1 MDIIILGS
9 TGTIGINTLKV
20 LDSSDTKYKIFGL
33 TAKSNLKLL
42 ASQICKY
49 KPSYAVVEKK
59 SDVEK
64 IKTLCGN
71 YSSKLK
77 IFCGKEGLCKL
88 VSLKKGKCVV
98 SAISGA
104 AALEPTYSAVKAGKK
119 VLLANKEALIMSG
132 DLLLREAR
140 KTKSL
145 IIPIDSE
152 HNALLQIIS
161 IFGLHFIHDKKSLP
175 KNIDSISLT
184 ASGGPFLG
192 YNNKMLS
199 RVTPNQAIK
208 HPNWKMG
215 KKISIDSATMM
226 NKGLEVIEASLL
238 FNIDPDKINVY
249 IHPQSLI
256 HALITFY
263 DGSTLS
269 HMSYHD
275 MKIPISYALNWP
287 NRQRISKK
295 MKPLNGLYELRK
307 IKKKEYP
314 CYDLCIEALKIG
326 KNATT
331 IINAANEVAV
341 EYFLQNKI
349 KFTDIPVIIKYVL
362 KQSKIRNISN
372 ISDILKYDIET
383 RDLTEHFIKKKWK

>member
-9 TGTIGINTLKV
+9 TGTIGRNTLKV
-20 LDSSDTKYKIFGL
+20 IDSSESNYKIFGL
-33 TAKSNLKLL
+33 TAKSSLKLL
-42 ASQICKY
+42 AKQICKY

-59 SDVEK
+59 SDIQK
-64 IKTLCGN
+64 IKSLCGD
-71 YSSKLK
+71 YSKKLK
-77 IFCGKEGLCKL
+77 ILHGKEGLCRL
-88 VSLKKGKCVV
+88 ASFKKGKCLV

-161 IFGLHFIHDKKSLP
+161 IFGLNYIHGKKSLP
-175 KNIDSISLT
+175 QNIDSISLT

-199 RVTPNQAIK
+199 KVTPNQAIK

-238 FNIDPDKINVY
+238 FNINPNKINVY

-287 NRQRISKK
+287 NRQRLSKK
-295 MKPLNGLYELRK
+295 MNNLNGTYELRK
-307 IKKKEYP
+307 IKKSEYP

-349 KFTDIPVIIKYVL
+349 KFTDIPVIIKYIL

-383 RDLTEHFIKKKWK
+383 RNLTEQLIKTKWK

>member
-9 TGTIGINTLKV
+9 TGTIGRNTLKV
-20 LDSSDTKYKIFGL
+20 IDSSQSKYKIFGL

-42 ASQICKY
+42 SKQICKY
-49 KPSYAVVEKK
+49 KPDYAVVEKK
-59 SDVEK
+59 SDIQK
-64 IKTLCGN
+64 IKSLCGD
-71 YSSKLK
+71 YSKKLK
-77 IFCGKEGLCKL
+77 VFYGKEGLCRL
-88 VSLKKGKCVV
+88 ASSKKGKCLV

-161 IFGLHFIHDKKSLP
+161 IFGLNYIHDKKSLP
-175 KNIDSISLT
+175 QNIDSISLT

-192 YNNKMLS
+192 YNNRMLS
-199 RVTPNQAIK
+199 QVTPNQAIK

-238 FNIDPDKINVY
+238 FNINPDKINVY

-295 MKPLNGLYELRK
+295 MKTLNGTYELRK
-307 IKKKEYP
+307 IKKSDYP

-349 KFTDIPVIIKYVL
+349 KFTDIPAIIKYIL

-372 ISDILKYDIET
+372 ITDILNYDIET
-383 RDLTEHFIKKKWK
+383 RNLTEQLIKTKWK

>member
-9 TGTIGINTLKV
+9 TGTISRNTLKV
-20 LDSSDTKYKIFGL
+20 IDSSQSKYKIFGL
-33 TAKSNLKLL
+33 SAKSNLKLL
-42 ASQICKY
+42 SKQIYKY
-49 KPSYAVVEKK
+49 KPDYAVVEKK
-59 SDVEK
+59 SDIPK
-64 IKTLCGN
+64 IKSLCGD
-71 YSSKLK
+71 YSKKLK
-77 IFCGKEGLCKL
+77 VLYGKEGLCRL
-88 VSLKKGKCVV
+88 ASFKKGKCLV

-161 IFGLHFIHDKKSLP
+161 IFGLNYIHGKKSLP
-175 KNIDSISLT
+175 QNIDSISLT

-199 RVTPNQAIK
+199 KVTPNQAIK

-238 FNIDPDKINVY
+238 FNINPDKINVY

-295 MKPLNGLYELRK
+295 MKTLNGTYELRK
-307 IKKKEYP
+307 IKKSDYP

-349 KFTDIPVIIKYVL
+349 KFTDIPAIIKYIL

-372 ISDILKYDIET
+372 ITDILNYDIET
-383 RDLTEHFIKKKWK
+383 RNLTEQLIKTKWK

>member
-9 TGTIGINTLKV
+9 TGTIGRNTLKV
-20 LDSSDTKYKIFGL
+20 IDSSQSKYKIFGL

-42 ASQICKY
+42 SKQIYKY
-49 KPSYAVVEKK
+49 KPDYAVVEKK
-59 SDVEK
+59 SDIPK
-64 IKTLCGN
+64 IKSLCGD
-71 YSSKLK
+71 YSKKLK
-77 IFCGKEGLCKL
+77 VLYGKEGLCRL
-88 VSLKKGKCVV
+88 ASFKKGKCLV

-161 IFGLHFIHDKKSLP
+161 IFGLNYIHGKKSLP
-175 KNIDSISLT
+175 QNIDSISLT

-192 YNNKMLS
+192 YNKRMLS
-199 RVTPNQAIK
+199 QVTPNQAIK

-238 FNIDPDKINVY
+238 FNINPDKINVY

-295 MKPLNGLYELRK
+295 MKTLNGTYELRK
-307 IKKKEYP
+307 IKKSDYP

-349 KFTDIPVIIKYVL
+349 KFTDIPAIIKYIL

-372 ISDILKYDIET
+372 ITDILNYDIET
-383 RDLTEHFIKKKWK
+383 RNLTEQLIKTKWK

>member
-9 TGTIGINTLKV
+9 TGTIGRNTLKV
-20 LDSSDTKYKIFGL
+20 IDSSESNYKIFGL
-33 TAKSNLKLL
+33 TAKSSLKLL
-42 ASQICKY
+42 AKQICKY

-59 SDVEK
+59 SDIQK
-64 IKTLCGN
+64 IKSLCGD
-71 YSSKLK
+71 YSKKLK
-77 IFCGKEGLCKL
+77 ILHGKEGLCRL
-88 VSLKKGKCVV
+88 ASFKKGKCLV

-161 IFGLHFIHDKKSLP
+161 IFGLNYIHGKKSLP
-175 KNIDSISLT
+175 QNIDSISLT

-192 YNNKMLS
+192 YNNRMLS
-199 RVTPNQAIK
+199 QVTPNQATK

-238 FNIDPDKINVY
+238 FNINPNKINVY

-269 HMSYHD
+269 HISYHD

-287 NRQRISKK
+287 NRQRLSKK
-295 MKPLNGLYELRK
+295 MNNLNGTYELRK
-307 IKKKEYP
+307 IKKSEYP

-349 KFTDIPVIIKYVL
+349 KFTDIPVIIKYIL

-383 RDLTEHFIKKKWK
+383 RNLTEQIIKTKWK

>member
-9 TGTIGINTLKV
+9 TGTIGRNTLKV
-20 LDSSDTKYKIFGL
+20 IDSSQSKYKIFGL
-33 TAKSNLKLL
+33 SAKSNLKLL
-42 ASQICKY
+42 SKQIYKY
-49 KPSYAVVEKK
+49 KPDYAVVEKK
-59 SDVEK
+59 SDIPK
-64 IKTLCGN
+64 IKSLCGD
-71 YSSKLK
+71 YSKKLK
-77 IFCGKEGLCKL
+77 VLYGKEGLCRL
-88 VSLKKGKCVV
+88 ASFKKGKCLV

-161 IFGLHFIHDKKSLP
+161 IFGLNYIHGKKSLP
-175 KNIDSISLT
+175 QNIDSISLT

-192 YNNKMLS
+192 YNNRMLS
-199 RVTPNQAIK
+199 QVTPNQAIK

-238 FNIDPDKINVY
+238 FNINPDKINVY

-287 NRQRISKK
+287 NSQRISKK
-295 MKPLNGLYELRK
+295 MKTLNVTYELRK
-307 IKKKEYP
+307 IKKNDYP
-314 CYDLCIEALKIG
+314 CYDLCIKALKIG

-349 KFTDIPVIIKYVL
+349 KFTDIPAIIKYIL
-362 KQSKIRNISN
+362 KKSKIRNISN
-372 ISDILKYDIET
+372 IRDILNYDIET
-383 RDLTEHFIKKKWK
+383 RNLTEQLIKTKWK

>member
-9 TGTIGINTLKV
+9 TGTIGRNTLKV
-20 LDSSDTKYKIFGL
+20 IDSSQSKYKIFGL

-42 ASQICKY
+42 AKQICKY

-59 SDVEK
+59 SDIQK
-64 IKTLCGN
+64 IKSLCGD
-71 YSSKLK
+71 YSDKLK
-77 IFCGKEGLCKL
+77 ILHGKEGLCRL
-88 VSLKKGKCVV
+88 ASFKKGKCLV

-132 DLLLREAR
+132 DLLLREAS

-161 IFGLHFIHDKKSLP
+161 IFGLDYIHGKKSLP
-175 KNIDSISLT
+175 QNIDSISLT

-192 YNNKMLS
+192 YNNRMLS
-199 RVTPNQAIK
+199 QVTPHQAIK

-238 FNIDPDKINVY
+238 FNINPDKINVY

-269 HMSYHD
+269 HISYHD

-287 NRQRISKK
+287 NRQRLSKK
-295 MKPLNGLYELRK
+295 MNNLNGTYELRK
-307 IKKKEYP
+307 IKKSEYP

-349 KFTDIPVIIKYVL
+349 KFTDIPVIIKYIL

-383 RDLTEHFIKKKWK
+383 RNLTEQLIKTKWK

>member
-9 TGTIGINTLKV
+9 TGTIGRNTLKV
-20 LDSSDTKYKIFGL
+20 IDSSQSKYKIFGL

-42 ASQICKY
+42 AKQICKY
-49 KPSYAVVEKK
+49 KPDYAVVEKK
-59 SDVEK
+59 SDIQK
-64 IKTLCGN
+64 IKSLCGN
-71 YSSKLK
+71 YSKK
-77 IFCGKEGLCKL
+77 IKVFHGKEGLCRL
-88 VSLKKGKCVV
+88 ASFKKGKCVV

-140 KTKSL
+140 KTKSS

-161 IFGLHFIHDKKSLP
+161 IFGLNYIHDKKSLP
-175 KNIDSISLT
+175 QNIDSISLT

-192 YNNKMLS
+192 YNKRMLS
-199 RVTPNQAIK
+199 QVTPNQAIK

-238 FNIDPDKINVY
+238 FNINPNKINVY

-287 NRQRISKK
+287 NRQRTSKK
-295 MKPLNGLYELRK
+295 MKTLNGTYELRK
-307 IKKKEYP
+307 IKKSDYP

-349 KFTDIPVIIKYVL
+349 KFTDIPAIIKYIL
-362 KQSKIRNISN
+362 KKSKIRNISN
-372 ISDILKYDIET
+372 IRDILNYDIET
-383 RDLTEHFIKKKWK
+383 RNLTEQLIKTKWK

>member
-9 TGTIGINTLKV
+9 TGTIGRNTLKV
-20 LDSSDTKYKIFGL
+20 IDSSQSKYKIFGL

-42 ASQICKY
+42 AKQICKY
-49 KPSYAVVEKK
+49 KPDYAVVEKK
-59 SDVEK
+59 SDIQK
-64 IKTLCGN
+64 IKSLCGN
-71 YSSKLK
+71 YSKK
-77 IFCGKEGLCKL
+77 IKVFHGKEGLCRL
-88 VSLKKGKCVV
+88 ASFKKGKCVV

-140 KTKSL
+140 KTKSS

-161 IFGLHFIHDKKSLP
+161 IFGLNYIHDKKSLP
-175 KNIDSISLT
+175 QNIDSISLT

-192 YNNKMLS
+192 YNNRMLS
-199 RVTPNQAIK
+199 EVTPNQAVK

-238 FNIDPDKINVY
+238 FNINPNKINVY

-287 NRQRISKK
+287 NRQRTSKK
-295 MKPLNGLYELRK
+295 MKTLNGTYELRK
-307 IKKKEYP
+307 IKKSDYP

-349 KFTDIPVIIKYVL
+349 KFTDIPAIIKYIL
-362 KQSKIRNISN
+362 KKSKIRNISN
-372 ISDILKYDIET
+372 ITDILNYDIET
-383 RDLTEHFIKKKWK
+383 RNLTEQLIRTKWK

>member
-9 TGTIGINTLKV
+9 TGTIGRNTLKV
-20 LDSSDTKYKIFGL
+20 IDSSKSKYNIFGL

-42 ASQICKY
+42 AKQICKY
-49 KPSYAVVEKK
+49 KPEYAVVEKK
-59 SDVEK
+59 SDIEK
-64 IKTLCGN
+64 IKSLCGD
-71 YSSKLK
+71 YSKKLK
-77 IFCGKEGLCKL
+77 VFHGKEGLCRL
-88 VSLKKGKCVV
+88 ASFKKGKYLV

-104 AALEPTYSAVKAGKK
+104 AALEPTYCAVKAGKK

-161 IFGLHFIHDKKSLP
+161 MFGLNYIHGKKSLP
-175 KNIDSISLT
+175 QNIDSISLT

-192 YNNKMLS
+192 YNNRMLS
-199 RVTPNQAIK
+199 QVTPNQAIK

-238 FNIDPDKINVY
+238 FNINPDKINVY

-269 HMSYHD
+269 HLSYHD

-287 NRQRISKK
+287 NRQRLAKK
-295 MKPLNGLYELRK
+295 MKTLNGTYELRK
-307 IKKKEYP
+307 IKKNDYP
-314 CYDLCIEALKIG
+314 CYDLCIKALKIG

-331 IINAANEVAV
+331 ILNAANEVAV

-349 KFTDIPVIIKYVL
+349 KFTDIPVIIKYIL
-362 KQSKIRNISN
+362 KQSKIKNISN
-372 ISDILKYDIET
+372 ITDILNSDIET
-383 RDLTEHFIKKKWK
+383 RNLTQQFIKTKWK

>member
-9 TGTIGINTLKV
+9 TGTIGRNTLKV
-20 LDSSDTKYKIFGL
+20 IDSSESNYKIFGL
-33 TAKSNLKLL
+33 TAKSNIKLL
-42 ASQICKY
+42 AKQICKY

-59 SDVEK
+59 SDIRK
-64 IKTLCGN
+64 IKSLCGD
-71 YSSKLK
+71 YSKKLK
-77 IFCGKEGLCKL
+77 ILHGKEGLCRL
-88 VSLKKGKCVV
+88 ASFKKGKCLV

-161 IFGLHFIHDKKSLP
+161 IFGLNYIHGKKSLP
-175 KNIDSISLT
+175 QNIDSISLT

-192 YNNKMLS
+192 YNNRMLS
-199 RVTPNQAIK
+199 QVTPNQATK

-238 FNIDPDKINVY
+238 FNINPDKINVY

-269 HMSYHD
+269 HISYHD

-287 NRQRISKK
+287 NRQRLSKK
-295 MKPLNGLYELRK
+295 MNNLNGTYELRK
-307 IKKKEYP
+307 IKKSEYP

-349 KFTDIPVIIKYVL
+349 KFTDIPVIIKYIL

-383 RDLTEHFIKKKWK
+383 RNLTEQLIKTKWK

>member
-9 TGTIGINTLKV
+9 TGTIGRNTLKV
-20 LDSSDTKYKIFGL
+20 IDSSESNYKIFGL
-33 TAKSNLKLL
+33 TAKSSLKLL
-42 ASQICKY
+42 AKQICKY

-59 SDVEK
+59 SDIQK
-64 IKTLCGN
+64 IKYLCGD
-71 YSSKLK
+71 YSKKLK
-77 IFCGKEGLCKL
+77 ILHGKEGLCRL
-88 VSLKKGKCVV
+88 ASFKKGKCLV

-161 IFGLHFIHDKKSLP
+161 IFGLNYIHGKKSLP
-175 KNIDSISLT
+175 QNIDSISLT

-199 RVTPNQAIK
+199 QVTPNQAIK

-238 FNIDPDKINVY
+238 FNINPDKINVY

-269 HMSYHD
+269 QISYHD

-287 NRQRISKK
+287 NRQRLSKK
-295 MKPLNGLYELRK
+295 MNNLNGTYELRK
-307 IKKKEYP
+307 IKKSEYP

-349 KFTDIPVIIKYVL
+349 KFTDIPVIIKYIL

-383 RDLTEHFIKKKWK
+383 RNLTEQLIKTKWK

>member
-9 TGTIGINTLKV
+9 TGTIGRNTLKV
-20 LDSSDTKYKIFGL
+20 LDSSESKFKIIGL
-33 TAKSNLKLL
+33 TAKSNIKLL
-42 ASQICKY
+42 AKQICKY
-49 KPSYAVVEKK
+49 KPNYVVIEKK
-59 SDVEK
+59 SDIQK
-64 IKTLCGN
+64 IKSLCGR
-71 YSSKLK
+71 YSKTVNILHGKDGLSKLTT
-77 IFCGKEGLCKL
+77 
-88 VSLKKGKCVV
+88 LKKGRCVV

-104 AALEPTYSAVKAGKK
+104 AALEPTYNAVKAGKK

-161 IFGLHFIHDKKSLP
+161 MFGLNFIHDKKQLP
-175 KNIDSISLT
+175 HNIDSVSLT

-192 YNNKMLS
+192 YSNKMLS
-199 RVTPNQAIK
+199 KVTPDQAIK
-208 HPNWKMG
+208 HPNWQMG
-215 KKISIDSATMM
+215 KKISVDSATMM
-226 NKGLEVIEASLL
+226 NKGLEVIEACLL
-238 FNIDPDKINVY
+238 FNINPDKINVY
-249 IHPQSLI
+249 IHPQSII

-263 DGSTLS
+263 DGSSLS

-287 NRQRISKK
+287 NRQKTSKK
-295 MKPLNGLYELRK
+295 IKSLNGTYELSM
-307 IKKKEYP
+307 IKKGDYP

-349 KFTDIPVIIKYVL
+349 KFTDIPVIIKYIL
-362 KQSKIRNISN
+362 KRSKIRNISN
-372 ISDILKYDIET
+372 ISDILKYDIES
-383 RDLTEHFIKKKWK
+383 RDLTEELIKKKWK

>member
-9 TGTIGINTLKV
+9 TGTIGRNTLKV
-20 LDSSDTKYKIFGL
+20 IDSSESKYKIFGL

-42 ASQICKY
+42 AKQICKY

-59 SDVEK
+59 SDIQK
-64 IKTLCGN
+64 IKSLCGD
-71 YSSKLK
+71 YSKNLK
-77 IFCGKEGLCKL
+77 ILHGKEGLCRL
-88 VSLKKGKCVV
+88 ASFEKGKCLV

-161 IFGLHFIHDKKSLP
+161 IFGLNYIYGKKSLP
-175 KNIDSISLT
+175 QNIDSISLT

-192 YNNKMLS
+192 YNNRMLS
-199 RVTPNQAIK
+199 QVTPSQAIK

-238 FNIDPDKINVY
+238 FNINPDKINVY

-295 MKPLNGLYELRK
+295 MKTLNGTYELRK
-307 IKKKEYP
+307 IKKSDYP

-349 KFTDIPVIIKYVL
+349 KFTDIPAIIKYIL

-372 ISDILKYDIET
+372 ITDILNYDIET
-383 RDLTEHFIKKKWK
+383 RNLTEQLIKTKWK

>member
-9 TGTIGINTLKV
+9 TGTIGRNTLKV
-20 LDSSDTKYKIFGL
+20 IDSSESKYKIFGL

-42 ASQICKY
+42 AKQICKY

-59 SDVEK
+59 SDIQK
-64 IKTLCGN
+64 IKSLCGD
-71 YSSKLK
+71 YSKNLK
-77 IFCGKEGLCKL
+77 ILHGKEGLCRL
-88 VSLKKGKCVV
+88 ASFEKGKCLV

-161 IFGLHFIHDKKSLP
+161 IFGLNYIYGKKSLP
-175 KNIDSISLT
+175 QNIDSISLT

-192 YNNKMLS
+192 YNNRMLS
-199 RVTPNQAIK
+199 QVTPSQAIK

-238 FNIDPDKINVY
+238 FNINPDKINVY

-295 MKPLNGLYELRK
+295 MKTLNGTYELRK
-307 IKKKEYP
+307 IKKSDYP

-349 KFTDIPVIIKYVL
+349 KFTDIPVIIKYIL

-372 ISDILKYDIET
+372 ISDIIKYDIET
-383 RDLTEHFIKKKWK
+383 RNLTEQLIKIKWK

>member
-1 MDIIILGS
+1 MKIIILGS
-9 TGTIGINTLKV
+9 TGTIGRNTLKV
-20 LDSSDTKYKIFGL
+20 IESSKSNFNIFGL
-33 TAKSNLKLL
+33 TAKSNIKLL
-42 ASQICKY
+42 AQQASKFMPKY
-49 KPSYAVVEKK
+49 LVVEKE
-59 SDVEK
+59 SDIVKIQKLCGRHSKK
-64 IKTLCGN
+64 IKFLFGRDGLNKLCSYN
-71 YSSKLK
+71 
-77 IFCGKEGLCKL
+77 E
-88 VSLKKGKCVV
+88 VDCVV

-104 AALEPTYSAVKAGKK
+104 AALEPTYNAVQSGKK
-119 VLLANKEALIMSG
+119 VLLANKESLIMSG
-132 DLLLREAR
+132 DMLLRIA
-140 KTKSL
+140 KKNKAS

-161 IFGLHFIHDKKSLP
+161 ILGNDIINDRKKLP
-175 KNIDSISLT
+175 INIDNIALT

-192 YNNKMLS
+192 LNKSELS
-199 RVTPNQAIK
+199 LVTPDQAVK

-215 KKISIDSATMM
+215 KKISVDSATMM

-238 FNIDPDKINVY
+238 FNIHPDQINVY

-287 NRQRISKK
+287 NRQKIAKK
-295 MKPLNGLYELRK
+295 LEPLDGTYELRK
-307 IKKKEYP
+307 IKKGEYP

-349 KFTDIPVIIKYVL
+349 KFTDIPVIIKDIL
-362 KQSKIRNISN
+362 KQSRIGNISK
-372 ISDILKYDIET
+372 ISDILRYDAET
-383 RDLTEHFIKKKWK
+383 RVLTKKRIEKKWK

>member
-9 TGTIGINTLKV
+9 TGTIGRNTLKV
-20 LDSSDTKYKIFGL
+20 IDSSESNYKIFGL
-33 TAKSNLKLL
+33 TAKSSLKLL
-42 ASQICKY
+42 AKQICKY

-59 SDVEK
+59 SDIQK
-64 IKTLCGN
+64 IKSLCGD
-71 YSSKLK
+71 YSKKLK
-77 IFCGKEGLCKL
+77 ILHGKEGLCRL
-88 VSLKKGKCVV
+88 ASFKKGKCLV

-161 IFGLHFIHDKKSLP
+161 IFGLNYIHGKKSLP
-175 KNIDSISLT
+175 QNIDSISLT

-192 YNNKMLS
+192 YNNRMLS
-199 RVTPNQAIK
+199 QVTPNQAIK

-238 FNIDPDKINVY
+238 FNINPDKINVY

-256 HALITFY
+256 HTLITFY

-269 HMSYHD
+269 HISYHD

-287 NRQRISKK
+287 NRQRLSKK
-295 MKPLNGLYELRK
+295 MNNLNGTYELRK
-307 IKKKEYP
+307 IKKGEYP

-349 KFTDIPVIIKYVL
+349 KFTDIPVIIKYIL

-383 RDLTEHFIKKKWK
+383 RNLTEQLIKTKWK

>member
-9 TGTIGINTLKV
+9 TGTIGRNTLKV
-20 LDSSDTKYKIFGL
+20 IDSSKSKYNIFGL

-42 ASQICKY
+42 AKQICKY
-49 KPSYAVVEKK
+49 KPEYAVVEKK
-59 SDVEK
+59 SDIEK
-64 IKTLCGN
+64 IKSLCGD
-71 YSSKLK
+71 YSKKLK
-77 IFCGKEGLCKL
+77 VFHGKEGLCRL
-88 VSLKKGKCVV
+88 ASFKKGKYLV

-104 AALEPTYSAVKAGKK
+104 AALEPTYCAVKAGKK

-161 IFGLHFIHDKKSLP
+161 VFGLNYIHGKKSLP

-192 YNNKMLS
+192 YNNRMLS
-199 RVTPNQAIK
+199 QVTSDQAIK

-238 FNIDPDKINVY
+238 FNINPDKINVY

-269 HMSYHD
+269 HLSYHD

-287 NRQRISKK
+287 KRQRLSKK
-295 MKPLNGLYELRK
+295 MKTLNGTYELRK
-307 IKKKEYP
+307 IKKNEYP
-314 CYDLCIEALKIG
+314 CYDLCIKALKIG

-349 KFTDIPVIIKYVL
+349 KFTDIPVIIKYIL
-362 KQSKIRNISN
+362 KQSKIKNISN
-372 ISDILKYDIET
+372 IKDILNSDIET
-383 RDLTEHFIKKKWK
+383 RNLTQQFIKTRWK